1 MSNFRRKLGYI
12 ETEIGKFSKIFWK
25 INFVQMELFQ
35 SFIASCVFHP
45 VFTNNLISSTDK
57 MYQLRIPNI
66 FEVLMTLFQHCK
78 EEQTSVGYIF

>member
-1 MSNFRRKLGYI
+1 MSNFRRNQGYI
-12 ETEIGKFSKIFWK
+12 QTEIGKFSKIFWK
-25 INFVQMELFQ
+25 NKVC
-35 SFIASCVFHP
+35 ANGV
-45 VFTNNLISSTDK
+45 ISEFYCQLRFSSRLHKQPHSTDK